1 MSNELKKGVRYI
13 VTRGS
18 DDGTLLDGDRIQ
30 MDIDGA
36 LLCAEANGFI
46 PHEDVEEALKGAVL
60 EIDKEWLEKE
70 KQKARDLLT
79 KLEAM

>member
-1 MSNELKKGVRYI
+1 MSNELKTGLRYI

-36 LLCAEANGFI
+36 LLCAEAKGFI
-46 PHEDVEEALKGAVL
+46 PPEEAAEALQGAVL

-70 KQKARDLLT
+70 KQKAMDLLT
-79 KLEAM
+79 KLESL

>member
-1 MSNELKKGVRYI
+1 MSNELKKGLRYI

-46 PHEDVEEALKGAVL
+46 PPEEAEEALQGAVL

-70 KQKARDLLT
+70 KQKAMDLLT
-79 KLEAM
+79 KLESL

>member
-1 MSNELKKGVRYI
+1 MSNELKTGLRYI

-18 DDGTLLDGDRIQ
+18 DDGTLREGDRVVLEY
-30 MDIDGA
+30 DGA
-36 LLCAEANGFI
+36 LVCIEAEGFL
-46 PHEDVEEALKGAVL
+46 PHEDVEDALKGAVL

-70 KQKARDLLT
+70 KQKAMDLLT